1 MGEFSIQEVG
11 KKGQFNKTKEKLA
24 RKMLGIFKSH
34 FGIGYGQAF
43 VPSSNP
49 SDANNAKRKPQGFA
63 DFAATQSQDTYEPA
77 AKRSRASTSTSGS
90 YMPPPPPLPSSI
102 SPQDAI
108 TPCQP
113 HLGPREGQSQE
124 SSGITSGK
132 DPLELIYRYHKE
144 GKAVGP
150 NSWIFEGKGS
160 FSIFLLKVYLIDWQR
175 QGHCC

>member
-90 YMPPPPPLPSSI
+90 YMPPPPPRPLLPLPLDMLVAI
-102 SPQDAI
+102 SL
-108 TPCQP
+108 
-113 HLGPREGQSQE
+113 HG
-124 SSGITSGK
+124 
-132 DPLELIYRYHKE
+132 
-144 GKAVGP
+144 
-150 NSWIFEGKGS
+150 
-160 FSIFLLKVYLIDWQR
+160 
-175 QGHCC
+175 

>member
-1 MGEFSIQEVG
+1 
-11 KKGQFNKTKEKLA
+11 
-24 RKMLGIFKSH
+24 MLGIFKSH

-49 SDANNAKRKPQGFA
+49 SDASNAKRKPQGFA
-63 DFAATQSQDTYEPA
+63 DFAATQSRDTYEPA
-77 AKRSRASTSTSGS
+77 AKRSRASTS
-90 YMPPPPPLPSSI
+90 YMPPPPPLPLSI
-102 SPQDAI
+102 SQQDAI

-113 HLGPREGQSQE
+113 HLGPREGQYQE
-124 SSGITSGK
+124 STGITSGK

-160 FSIFLLKVYLIDWQR
+160 FLIFLLKVYLIDWQR

>member
-63 DFAATQSQDTYEPA
+63 DFASSQSQDTHEPA
-77 AKRSRASTSTSGS
+77 VKRCSGVQSTSTSGS
-90 YMPPPPPLPSSI
+90 YMPPPPPLPPSI
-102 SPQDAI
+102 SLQDAI

-113 HLGPREGQSQE
+113 HRGPREGQCQE
-124 SSGITSGK
+124 STGITSGK
-132 DPLELIYRYHKE
+132 DPLELLCRYHKE

-160 FSIFLLKVYLIDWQR
+160 FSIFLR
-175 QGHCC
+175 

>member
-63 DFAATQSQDTYEPA
+63 DFASSQSQDTYEPPV
-77 AKRSRASTSTSGS
+77 KRCSGVQSTSTSGS
-90 YMPPPPPLPSSI
+90 YMPPPPPLPPSI
-102 SPQDAI
+102 SSQDAI

-113 HLGPREGQSQE
+113 PLGPREGQSQE
-124 SSGITSGK
+124 STGIKSGK

-160 FSIFLLKVYLIDWQR
+160 FSIFLLND
-175 QGHCC
+175 